1 MNTKA
6 IKEEYRLAHWAGI
19 ISERRGSGL
28 SIKAY
33 CKNAGF
39 HSNIYYYW
47 QRKLREAACE
57 ELGKAGSEES
67 SITPVSFTEVKLV
80 KSPWNNAHPASTLH
94 SQVSIEAAG
103 VRITAGE
110 EYPADKL
117 AALLRELR

>member
-19 ISERRGSGL
+19 ICKRRESGL
-28 SIKAY
+28 SIKAF

-47 QRKLREAACE
+47 QKKLREMVCE
-57 ELGKAGSEES
+57 ELVKSHSDET
-67 SITPVSFTEVKLV
+67 SITPVSFAEVKLI
-80 KSPWNNAHPASTLH
+80 KSPLNALPASELH

-110 EYPADKL
+110 AYPADKL
-117 AALLRELR
+117 VTLLRELR